1 MKARTADAPCASS
14 SCSSDKRTSSPLT
27 KKSKALGGSA
37 EPPQV
42 LSSVHMFMQQEQCLQ
57 ASRQSQS
64 PKGVHEART
73 QAQEVVDYLR

>member
-1 MKARTADAPCASS
+1 MWSASKGLDCPRMKARTADAPCASS

-57 ASRQSQS
+57 APSEFRE
-64 PKGVHEART
+64 EALSVR
-73 QAQEVVDYLR
+73 